1 MKELSEKNKLLQL
14 RVLELN
20 DLQDGSNSPF
30 KQLERLKTEVETL
43 QKQLSDERRK
53 STRRQSK
60 P

>member
-53 STRRQSK
+53 STRRLSK